1 MNRESLDYKIMRL
14 LHDQGPINAENAIIK
29 DLDKET
35 DKNKRGK
42 MMFYFAMYYQLKG
55 MDKIANEYFA
65 KITQMQTPLF
75 FEYRLAEWA
84 LRQN

>member
-1 MNRESLDYKIMRL
+1 
-14 LHDQGPINAENAIIK
+14 
-29 DLDKET
+29 
-35 DKNKRGK
+35 
-42 MMFYFAMYYQLKG
+42 MFYFAMYYQLKG

-84 LRQN
+84 LLQN